1 MDVSIE
7 HTTVTLNGH
16 EVTGLTDD
24 AEAIMFPD
32 IEIASVKRGA
42 TGKMMTNRTGN
53 KGGKFSLKLLP
64 NSESLPFFAQQ
75 FAQQLLGASITWNG
89 SVVNH
94 LTGQS
99 SRLEKGVMVNGP
111 SGQTLGKGEAK
122 DQVFEFEFEKIVSNY
137 DAVVN

>member
-7 HTTVTLNGH
+7 HTTVLLNGH
-16 EVTGLTDD
+16 EVTGFTDD
-24 AEAIMFPD
+24 AEALSIPD
-32 IEIASVKRGA
+32 IEIATVKRGA

-53 KGGKFSLKLLP
+53 KGGKIAIKLLP

-89 SVVNH
+89 TVVNR

-99 SRLEKGVMVNGP
+99 TRLEKGVMVNGP
-111 SGQTLGKGEAK
+111 AGQTLGKGEAK
-122 DQVFEFEFEKIVSNY
+122 DQMFEFEFEKIISNY
-137 DAVVN
+137 DAVVT